1 MSTRPPVERP
11 SLTTVALACRD
22 ATELTFQYAPGERSG
37 SAPGRRRVEPLR
49 LVPVGRRWYLLA
61 YDLDRVDW
69 RTFRIDRM
77 RDARAEATGGDSP
90 AYAMLRLT
98 FRRR

>member
-1 MSTRPPVERP
+1 MSDPHG
-11 SLTTVALACRD
+11 
-22 ATELTFQYAPGERSG
+22 YADGD
-37 SAPGRRRVEPLR
+37 VL
-49 LVPVGRRWYLLA
+49 
-61 YDLDRVDW
+61 
-69 RTFRIDRM
+69 DRM